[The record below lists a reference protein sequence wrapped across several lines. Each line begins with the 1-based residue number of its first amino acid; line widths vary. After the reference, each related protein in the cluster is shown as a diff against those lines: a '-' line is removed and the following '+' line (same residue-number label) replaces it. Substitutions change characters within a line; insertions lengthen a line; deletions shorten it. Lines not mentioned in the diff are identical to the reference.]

1 MFVNST
7 DVHTHA
13 GYTFSIAMLHHS
25 LLNVYLLFMLCNALS
40 YARRIKDKN
49 VISQHITLAVFRD
62 SGFSVKWCLR

>member
-49 VISQHITLAVFRD
+49 VISQHIT
-62 SGFSVKWCLR
+62 